1 MFALISADVF
11 NKSIE
16 LGVSG
21 TSDADNDAV
30 RIIGSTASIDY
41 YGALVYVCLTPYQWC
56 VMVTDM
62 IWHLLLNGCS
72 FLQFT

>member
-41 YGALVYVCLTPYQWC
+41 YGALVYVCLTPYQ
-56 VMVTDM
+56 
-62 IWHLLLNGCS
+62 
-72 FLQFT
+72 